1 MTMKYYIKSRVFIL
15 FLIILIGLILVWITR
30 GKDDSTIARL
40 NNVNVIFEG
49 KMGETPIRIRMYKEN
64 NNIYANLV
72 THGNS
77 KEIELCGKYSSIQ
90 RKIILRNDDIRMQVY
105 ARGEDIDYYI
115 GKITQK
121 GNVSDISIRPCYA
134 YAGEKERDIMYQIWG
149 YDTQILDKEV
159 NNVIQYI
166 RSDKREKVADMIAYP
181 ITVTTN
187 NGRMIFATKKEFLEH
202 YDQIIDQTIIAGAEK
217 EFTAFWLVGCDN
229 IGIIDGRV
237 RLVYSEDEIE
247 IIAISN
253 KTQY

>member
-1 MTMKYYIKSRVFIL
+1 MKYYIKSKVFIL
-15 FLIILIGLILVWITR
+15 FLIIITGLILVWTTR

-64 NNIYANLV
+64 NSIYANLV
-72 THGNS
+72 MLGNS
-77 KEIELCGKYSSIQ
+77 KEIELCGKYNSIQ

-105 ARGEDIDYYI
+105 ASGEDIDYYI

-229 IGIIDGRV
+229 IGIVDGRV
-237 RLVYSEDEIE
+237 RLVYSEDKIK

>member
-1 MTMKYYIKSRVFIL
+1 MVVCT
-15 FLIILIGLILVWITR
+15 TR

-40 NNVNVIFEG
+40 NNINVIFEG
-49 KMGETPIRIRMYKEN
+49 EMGETPIRMRMYKEN

-72 THGNS
+72 MLGDT
-77 KEIELCGKYSSIQ
+77 KEIELIGKYSSIQ
-90 RKIILRNDDIRMQVY
+90 RKIILKNDDIRMQVY
-105 ARGEDIDYYI
+105 ARGEDVDYYI

-121 GNVSDISIRPCYA
+121 GNISEISIRPCYA

-149 YDTQILDKEV
+149 YDTQTLDREV

-166 RSDKREKVADMIAYP
+166 KNDKREKVADMVAYP
-181 ITVTTN
+181 VTVTTN
-187 NGRMIFATKKEFLEH
+187 NDRMIFATKKEFLEH
-202 YDQIIDQTIIAGAEK
+202 YDQIIDQTIITGAEK

-237 RLVYSEDEIE
+237 RLIYSENEIK